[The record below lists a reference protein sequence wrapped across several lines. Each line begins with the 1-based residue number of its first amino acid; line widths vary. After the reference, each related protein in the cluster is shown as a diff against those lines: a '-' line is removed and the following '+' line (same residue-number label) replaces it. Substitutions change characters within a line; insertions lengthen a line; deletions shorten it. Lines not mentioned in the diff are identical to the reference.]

1 MKRCI
6 TIGIIIIICFLL
18 QSTFCRFMELAGV
31 VPNLLLIVT
40 MSFGLMRGRRE
51 GLLVGFV
58 SGLLI
63 DIFFGSVLG
72 PFAFI
77 YMTLGYA
84 NGFFHRI
91 YYVEDV
97 LLPMLMITLNDF
109 IFNVVV
115 YVIYFLLRNRLNFGE
130 YLVDIILP
138 EMIYTIIVTLFFYKI
153 LVRINKM
160 LKQSKEADENDKRII

>member
-6 TIGIIIIICFLL
+6 TIGIIIIICFLC
-18 QSTFCRFMELAGV
+18 QSTIFHYMELAGV

-51 GLLVGFV
+51 GMLVGFF

-63 DIFFGSVLG
+63 DVFFGSLLG
-72 PFAFI
+72 PYALI

-91 YYVEDV
+91 YNVEDV
-97 LLPMLMITLNDF
+97 LLPMIMISLNDF
-109 IFNVVV
+109 IYNTIV
-115 YVIYFLLRNRLNFGE
+115 YIVFFLLRNKLNYFE
-130 YLVDIILP
+130 YVNLVIVP
-138 EMIYTIIVTLFFYKI
+138 ETLYTILITLFFYKL
-153 LVRINKM
+153 LVRINLH
-160 LKQSKEADENDKRII
+160 LKKSKEVEVHD

>member
-6 TIGIIIIICFLL
+6 TIGIIIVICFLL
-18 QSTFCRFMELAGV
+18 QSTLFHYLELAGV

-51 GLLVGFV
+51 GLLVGFF

-63 DIFFGSVLG
+63 DIFFGNVLG
-72 PFAFI
+72 PYAFI
-77 YMTLGYA
+77 YMTLGYG

-97 LLPMLMITLNDF
+97 LLPMIMISINDF
-109 IFNVVV
+109 LYNISV
-115 YVIYFLLRNRLNFGE
+115 YFVFFMLRNKLDFSV
-130 YLVDIILP
+130 YLFRIIFP
-138 EMIYTIIVTLFFYKI
+138 EMIYTIIITLFLYKI
-153 LVRINKM
+153 LVRINLR
-160 LKQSKEADENDKRII
+160 LKRVKEAETI